1 MNDLWALHATNRY
14 ASNLIN
20 CHHCWFVKV
29 LAVQVQMC
37 STMYH
42 EALTKLIDVLQMDFF
57 KRGFGIQILDQELD
71 VGYVHDHCRTILRI
85 LL

>member
-1 MNDLWALHATNRY
+1 
-14 ASNLIN
+14 
-20 CHHCWFVKV
+20 VKV

-57 KRGFGIQILDQELD
+57 KRGFGIQILE
-71 VGYVHDHCRTILRI
+71 GPIDHISQLPFA
-85 LL
+85 LLVPG